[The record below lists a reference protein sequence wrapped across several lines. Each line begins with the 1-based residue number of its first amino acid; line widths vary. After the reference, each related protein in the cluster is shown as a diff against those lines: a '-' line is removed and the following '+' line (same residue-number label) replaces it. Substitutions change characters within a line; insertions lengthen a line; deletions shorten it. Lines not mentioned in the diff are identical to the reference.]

1 METIIVYLD
10 DADYALPLLESVAHA
25 PAAANTHWVVIA
37 CAPRIT
43 HRVSKFVSNR
53 SRENW
58 RNKWSERLFA
68 AVLPSISGSA
78 AKTTPILAR
87 GPLPE
92 LLAQLQTEYADAQVV
107 DLRRP
112 KAQPVVPVMELV
124 PGLAPAR
131 PAAEPL
137 PSGFGR
143 YKLPGTLAGMA
154 AVLGLLFEEMLVL

>member
-78 AKTTPILAR
+78 AKTTAILAR
-87 GPLPE
+87 GPLAE
-92 LLAQLQTEYADAQVV
+92 LLAELQTDYADAQVV

-112 KAQPVVPVMELV
+112 KAQTPAMELV

-131 PAAEPL
+131 PAAEPR
-137 PSGFGR
+137 PAGFGR

-154 AVLGLLFEEMLVL
+154 ALLGLLFEEMLVL